1 MPRIRMPGADTT
13 FRALRHRNYRLL
25 WLGQTGHSA
34 TLWMD
39 QVARAV
45 LILQLTD
52 SAVVLS
58 LVIATRLA
66 PILIFGLIAG
76 AVADRYDKKRIL
88 TSTQLVSTG
97 CHLFIG
103 IVTVAGLVEVW
114 HVFLTAAVAGT
125 AMAFNQPVR
134 QSLIPRTVPPED
146 LLNAVALN
154 STALS
159 FMRIGGGALAG
170 ALLIVLDVGGVYL
183 VTAAIYVL
191 VIITTLLMRFD
202 NDGTARRRS
211 QGGIAADL
219 AEGFRYI
226 AGQPV
231 LFVVTGLSLI
241 LFVFGFPYQ
250 QVFVPLLAT
259 RVLDLGDSGV
269 GFLAG
274 ATGVGAFAGSL
285 FVAWKSNIA
294 RPGLQLMINMLIF
307 GAALVAISLQET
319 VILTALLLAVAGSMT
334 VTYMAFTNGI
344 LLSNSD
350 PEMHGRVM
358 SLLSLDRGLIP
369 LGAILAGFLVQ
380 ALGVRPGL
388 FALGA
393 AIIAMSAL
401 VLLLFGPRLAAISS
415 SGATRGHHTA
425 PQSPA
430 AAEPPH
436 PTDAP
441 PLQPGQQHRSL

>member
-1 MPRIRMPGADTT
+1 MAPRFVPGADTT

-52 SAVVLS
+52 SAVMLS

-66 PILIFGLIAG
+66 PILFFGLIAG

-88 TSTQLVSTG
+88 TLTQCVSTA

-103 IVTVAGLVEVW
+103 SMAVTGLVEVW
-114 HVFLTAAVAGT
+114 HVFVTAAVAGT

-159 FMRIGGGALAG
+159 FMRIGGGSLAG

-183 VTAAIYVL
+183 VTAGIYVL
-191 VIITTLLMRFD
+191 VIITTLLMRFE
-202 NDGTARRRS
+202 GPERTRPRRDT
-211 QGGIAADL
+211 GLFADL

-226 AGQPV
+226 ASQPV
-231 LFVVTGLSLI
+231 LGIVTALSLI
-241 LFVFGFPYQ
+241 LFILGFPYQ

-259 RVLDLGDSGV
+259 RTLDLGDSGV

-285 FVAWKSNIA
+285 FVASRSNIA

-307 GAALVAISLQET
+307 GGALVAISLQST
-319 VILTALLLAVAGSMT
+319 VWLTALLLAVAGSMT

-369 LGAILAGFLVQ
+369 LGAIFAGFLVQ
-380 ALGVRPGL
+380 AIGVRPGL

-393 AIIAMSAL
+393 LIILLSST
-401 VLLLFGPRLAAISS
+401 VLLLFGRRLAAITSA
-415 SGATRGHHTA
+415 GAARGHG
-425 PQSPA
+425 
-430 AAEPPH
+430 
-436 PTDAP
+436 AP
-441 PLQPGQQHRSL
+441 PLEPGPSASPSPVAGRAPNL

>member
-1 MPRIRMPGADTT
+1 MPRLAIPGADTT

-45 LILQLTD
+45 LILHLTG
-52 SAVVLS
+52 SAVMLS

-66 PILIFGLIAG
+66 PILVFGLLAG

-88 TSTQLVSTG
+88 ILTQCVSIAS
-97 CHLFIG
+97 HLFIG
-103 IVTVAGLVEVW
+103 IVAVAGLVEVW

-134 QSLIPRTVPPED
+134 QALIPRTVPPDD

-170 ALLIVLDVGGVYL
+170 GLLIVLSVGEVYL
-183 VTAAIYVL
+183 VTAGIYVL
-191 VIITTLLMRFD
+191 VIITTLLMRFERD
-202 NDGTARRRS
+202 EAAKRRAS
-211 QGGIAADL
+211 SGLVADL
-219 AEGFRYI
+219 DEGFRYI
-226 AGQPV
+226 ASQPV

-241 LFVFGFPYQ
+241 LFIFGFPYQ
-250 QVFVPLLAT
+250 QVFVPLLAMKT
-259 RVLDLGDSGV
+259 LDLGDAGV

-285 FVAWKSNIA
+285 FVAWKSNIK

-307 GAALVAISLQET
+307 GAALVAISLQQT
-319 VILTALLLAVAGSMT
+319 VWLTAILLAVAGSMT

-344 LLSNSD
+344 LLSNSK

-380 ALGVRPGL
+380 WFGIRPGL
-388 FALGA
+388 FTLGLT
-393 AIIAMSAL
+393 IIALSGL
-401 VLLLFGPRLAAISS
+401 VLLVYGRQLAQIRT
-415 SGATRGHHTA
+415 SGMAVGHG
-425 PQSPA
+425 
-430 AAEPPH
+430 
-436 PTDAP
+436 AP
-441 PLQPGQQHRSL
+441 PGPARDGSERPDGPGEALPARH

>member
-1 MPRIRMPGADTT
+1 MRPMPRLPGADTT
-13 FRALRHRNYRLL
+13 FRAFRHRNFRLL

-45 LILQLTD
+45 LILDLTD
-52 SAVVLS
+52 SAVMLS

-66 PILIFGLIAG
+66 PILFFGLIAG
-76 AVADRYDKKRIL
+76 AIADRYDKRRIL
-88 TSTQLVSTG
+88 VVTQCISTA

-103 IVTVAGLVEVW
+103 TMAVTGLVEVW
-114 HVFLTAAVAGT
+114 HVFLTAGVAGT

-159 FMRIGGGALAG
+159 FMRIGGGAIAG
-170 ALLIVLDVGGVYL
+170 GLLIVLSVGGVYL
-183 VTAAIYVL
+183 VTAAIYLL
-191 VIITTLLMRFD
+191 VILTTVLMRFD
-202 NDGTARRRS
+202 HDAASKRRARS
-211 QGGIAADL
+211 GLFADL

-226 AGQPV
+226 SSQPT

-259 RVLDLGDSGV
+259 RTLGLGDSGV

-285 FVAWKSNIA
+285 FIAWKSNIA

-307 GAALVAISLQET
+307 GSALVAISLQQT
-319 VILTALLLAVAGSMT
+319 VWLTAALLAVAGSMT

-344 LLSNSD
+344 LLSNST

-369 LGAILAGFLVQ
+369 LGAILAGALVQ

-388 FALGA
+388 FTLGS
-393 AIIAMSAL
+393 AIIAMSGL
-401 VLLLFGPRLAAISS
+401 VLLLFGKRLAEIRSD
-415 SGATRGHHTA
+415 GPVRGHPPGPA
-425 PQSPA
+425 QPESPAASPA
-430 AAEPPH
+430 AAPSRPIA
-436 PTDAP
+436 DRG
-441 PLQPGQQHRSL
+441 L

>member
-1 MPRIRMPGADTT
+1 MPRIPIPGADTT

-45 LILQLTD
+45 LILDLTD
-52 SAVVLS
+52 SAVMLS

-66 PILIFGLIAG
+66 PILFFGLVAG

-88 TSTQLVSTG
+88 TVTQCVSTA
-97 CHLFIG
+97 CHLFTG
-103 IVTVAGLVEVW
+103 IVAVTGLVEVW
-114 HVFLTAAVAGT
+114 HVFLTAAVSGT

-159 FMRIGGGALAG
+159 FMRIGGGAIAG
-170 ALLIVLDVGGVYL
+170 SLLLVLSVGGVYL
-183 VTAAIYVL
+183 VTAGIYL
-191 VIITTLLMRFD
+191 FVILTTLLMRFD
-202 NDGTARRRS
+202 GDSAGKRRS
-211 QGGIAADL
+211 ESGLFGDL

-231 LFVVTGLSLI
+231 LFVVTALSLI

-250 QVFVPLLAT
+250 QVFVPLLAKKT
-259 RVLDLGDSGV
+259 LDLGDSGV

-294 RPGLQLMINMLIF
+294 RPGVQLMINMLVF
-307 GAALVAISLQET
+307 GAALVAISLQAN
-319 VILTALLLAVAGSMT
+319 VWLTALLLAVAGSMT

-344 LLSNSD
+344 LLSNSR

-369 LGAILAGFLVQ
+369 LGAILAGALVQ
-380 ALGVRPGL
+380 SLGIRPGL
-388 FALGA
+388 LTLGS
-393 AIIAMSAL
+393 AIIAMSGL
-401 VLLLFGPRLAAISS
+401 VLLLFGRRLAEIRSD
-415 SGATRGHHTA
+415 GALRGHA
-425 PQSPA
+425 AVPPPREA
-430 AAEPPH
+430 AAPAGQ
-436 PTDAP
+436 AP
-441 PLQPGQQHRSL
+441 APRELPRSL

>member
-1 MPRIRMPGADTT
+1 MPRIRTPGADTT
-13 FRALRHRNYRLL
+13 FRALRHPNYRLL

-88 TSTQLVSTG
+88 TSTQVVSTG

-202 NDGTARRRS
+202 TDGTARRRS

-285 FVAWKSNIA
+285 FVAWKSTA
-294 RPGLQLMINMLIF
+294 R
-307 GAALVAISLQET
+307 A
-319 VILTALLLAVAGSMT
+319 
-334 VTYMAFTNGI
+334 
-344 LLSNSD
+344 
-350 PEMHGRVM
+350 
-358 SLLSLDRGLIP
+358 
-369 LGAILAGFLVQ
+369 
-380 ALGVRPGL
+380 
-388 FALGA
+388 
-393 AIIAMSAL
+393 
-401 VLLLFGPRLAAISS
+401 SS
-415 SGATRGHHTA
+415 S
-425 PQSPA
+425 
-430 AAEPPH
+430 
-436 PTDAP
+436 
-441 PLQPGQQHRSL
+441 

>member
-1 MPRIRMPGADTT
+1 MLARLRGSTGQT

-25 WLGQTGHSA
+25 WFGQTGHSA

-52 SAVVLS
+52 SAVMLS

-66 PILIFGLIAG
+66 PILFFGLIAG

-88 TSTQLVSTG
+88 MSTQLVSTG
-97 CHLFIG
+97 CHAFL
-103 IVTVAGLVEVW
+103 ALVCLTGFVETW
-114 HVFLTAAVAGT
+114 HVFVTALVAGT

-134 QSLIPRTVPPED
+134 QSLIPMTVPKED

-159 FMRIGGGALAG
+159 FMRIGGGAMAG
-170 ALLIVLDVGGVYL
+170 VLLIPFSVGGVYAITACVYL
-183 VTAAIYVL
+183 FVILTTWMMQFNDGASRKKHAETGIFTDLKEGFTYIAANPTLGIVTA
-191 VIITTLLMRFD
+191 
-202 NDGTARRRS
+202 
-211 QGGIAADL
+211 L
-219 AEGFRYI
+219 A
-226 AGQPV
+226 
-231 LFVVTGLSLI
+231 LI

-259 RVLDLGDSGV
+259 RTLDLGESGV

-285 FVAWKSNIA
+285 FVASRSNIA

-307 GAALVAISLQET
+307 GGALVAISLQAT
-319 VILTALLLAVAGSMT
+319 LIGTAILLAVAGSMT

-344 LLSNSD
+344 LLEYSK

-369 LGAILAGFLVQ
+369 VGAIIAGTLVQ
-380 ALGVRPGL
+380 AFGVRPGL
-388 FALGA
+388 FVLGSTIMALTAVVFVLWGRR
-393 AIIAMSAL
+393 IAEIRSGGL
-401 VLLLFGPRLAAISS
+401 VV
-415 SGATRGHHTA
+415 GHGRHTA
-425 PQSPA
+425 EPETPPA
-430 AAEPPH
+430 AGALEARP
-436 PTDAP
+436 A
-441 PLQPGQQHRSL
+441 GSGR

>member
-1 MPRIRMPGADTT
+1 MFSGLSSSFGHT
-13 FRALRHRNYRLL
+13 FRALQYRNYRLL
-25 WLGQTGHSA
+25 WFGQTGHSA

-52 SAVVLS
+52 SALVLS
-58 LVIATRLA
+58 LVIATRLV
-66 PILIFGLIAG
+66 PILLFGLIAG

-88 TSTQLVSTG
+88 MSTQFVSLG
-97 CHLFIG
+97 CHLFL
-103 IVTVAGLVEVW
+103 GLVTITGFVEIW
-114 HVFLTAAVAGT
+114 HVFATAGVAGT

-134 QSLIPRTVPPED
+134 QSLIPMTVPKED

-170 ALLIVLDVGGVYL
+170 VLLIPFSVGGVYL
-183 VTAAIYVL
+183 ITAGVYAF
-191 VIITTLLMRFD
+191 VILTTALMQFSKVSRKKK
-202 NDGTARRRS
+202 AEE
-211 QGGIAADL
+211 GIWSDL
-219 AEGFRYI
+219 KEGFTYI
-226 AGQPV
+226 AGNST
-231 LFVVTGLSLI
+231 LGVVTLLALI

-259 RVLDLGDSGV
+259 RTLDLGESGV

-274 ATGVGAFAGSL
+274 ATGVGAFLGSL

-294 RPGLQLMINMLIF
+294 RPGLQLMFNMLIF
-307 GAALVAISLQET
+307 GGALVLLSLQANLIVT
-319 VILTALLLAVAGSMT
+319 CVLLAVAGSMT

-344 LLSNSD
+344 LLENSD

-369 LGAILAGFLVQ
+369 VGAILAGVLVQ
-380 ALGVRPGL
+380 SFGVRPGL
-388 FALGA
+388 FTLGITIVAL
-393 AIIAMSAL
+393 SAL
-401 VLLLFGPRLAAISS
+401 VLLIWGKRLAEIR
-415 SGATRGHHTA
+415 SGSAVRGHVR
-425 PQSPA
+425 QSEPEKDGPLEAQPA
-430 AAEPPH
+430 
-436 PTDAP
+436 
-441 PLQPGQQHRSL
+441 GGG

>member
-1 MPRIRMPGADTT
+1 MPRFRMPGADTT

-52 SAVVLS
+52 SAVMLS

-66 PILIFGLIAG
+66 PILVFGLLAG

-88 TSTQLVSTG
+88 TITQFTSTA

-103 IVTVAGLVEVW
+103 LLTVAGVVEVW

-125 AMAFNQPVR
+125 SMAFNQPVR

-191 VIITTLLMRFD
+191 VIVTTLLMRFD
-202 NDGTARRRS
+202 GDGAGRRRS
-211 QGGIAADL
+211 EGGIFADL
-219 AEGFRYI
+219 AQGFRYI
-226 AGQPV
+226 ASQPV

-259 RVLDLGDSGV
+259 RTLGLGDSGV

-285 FVAWKSNIA
+285 FVAWKSDIA

-350 PEMHGRVM
+350 PDMHGRVM

-388 FALGA
+388 FTLGA
-393 AIIAMSAL
+393 AIMAMSAL
-401 VLLLFGPRLAAISS
+401 VLLLFGRRLAAIRS
-415 SGATRGHHTA
+415 SGAVRGHHA
-425 PQSPA
+425 GPPA
-430 AAEPPH
+430 AQQSDPA
-436 PTDAP
+436 TTSAAP
-441 PLQPGQQHRSL
+441 PLAAGHSRPGL

>member
-1 MPRIRMPGADTT
+1 MPSVSLPGADTT

-45 LILQLTD
+45 LILNLTD
-52 SAVVLS
+52 SAVMLS

-66 PILIFGLIAG
+66 PILLFGLVAG
-76 AVADRYDKKRIL
+76 AVADRYDKKRNL
-88 TSTQLVSTG
+88 MVTQCVSTA

-103 IVTVAGLVEVW
+103 IVAVTGLVEVW
-114 HVFLTAAVAGT
+114 HVFLTAAVSGT

-159 FMRIGGGALAG
+159 FMRIGGGAIAG
-170 ALLIVLDVGGVYL
+170 SLLLVLSVGSVYL
-183 VTAAIYVL
+183 VTAGIYLL
-191 VIITTLLMRFD
+191 VILTTLLMRFEA
-202 NDGTARRRS
+202 DGSAGRRS
-211 QGGIAADL
+211 EAGLFADL
-219 AEGFRYI
+219 AEGFRYV

-259 RVLDLGDSGV
+259 KTLDLGDSGV

-307 GAALVAISLQET
+307 GAALVAISLQAN
-319 VILTALLLAVAGSMT
+319 VWVTALLLAVAGSMT

-344 LLSNSD
+344 LLSNSR

-369 LGAILAGFLVQ
+369 LGAILAGALVE
-380 ALGVRPGL
+380 ALGIRPGL
-388 FALGA
+388 FTLGA
-393 AIIAMSAL
+393 AIMAMSGL
-401 VLLLFGPRLAAISS
+401 VLLLFGRRLAEIRSD
-415 SGATRGHHTA
+415 GAVRGHGPSSPPREHGTA
-425 PQSPA
+425 PDTGPA
-430 AAEPPH
+430 RQELPRR
-436 PTDAP
+436 
-441 PLQPGQQHRSL
+441 L